1 VHDYVQSPNFCAAP
15 SAAFERM
22 EKYMVSG
29 KRRLLTGKF
38 VMTSAPFSDK
48 MIGKLY
54 KSMAGGGWHAD

>member
-1 VHDYVQSPNFCAAP
+1 MFTCNRRISAP
-15 SAAFERM
+15 HPQPFLSAW
-22 EKYMVSG
+22 KNIWLSG